1 MAKQEIN
8 EVIAGVR
15 VGDAGPEE
23 ALPFD
28 ALMQRLDGI
37 VGELEGGEL
46 PLEQALLVFEEG
58 VRLARKGAQRLD
70 AAERQVEILLA
81 ETNASERLTAPST

>member
-1 MAKQEIN
+1 MAKQEN
-8 EVIAGVR
+8 EEVKTGAQAGT
-15 VGDAGPEE
+15 ATAEE

-46 PLEQALLVFEEG
+46 PLERALVVFEEG
-58 VRLARKGAQRLD
+58 VRLARQGARRLD
-70 AAERQVEILLA
+70 AAERQVEVLLA
-81 ETNASERLTAPST
+81 ETEADGRPPSTPS